1 MRSEAN
7 RRKHYR
13 NKLMR
18 KREVKFYGFV
28 YRLHNGCLKK
38 HEMEELGDK
47 IRRENYW
54 LKYCYDPVVFIS
66 QEHINKHFKSSR
78 HLQKTYRRPAIEV
91 YVDCPF
97 ANPYGGHNGK
107 RWVIDE
113 PGYYRLKI
121 IQHTR
126 ENGEVY
132 FIELTMKHYNGM
144 PYFNRHNERCY
155 NNYVSRAFHDV
166 LRYCRYIKEQIFAE
180 RKAIEDRKRD
190 TYYRLKYW
198 REIKN
203 ELAREEKKE
212 RLRRVRGVVPT
223 KATTAFF
230 QALAVG
236 SAMSDS

>member
-1 MRSEAN
+1 
-7 RRKHYR
+7 
-13 NKLMR
+13 MR

-97 ANPYGGHNGK
+97 ANPYGGHK

-121 IQHTR
+121 IQYTR

-132 FIELTMKHYNGM
+132 YIEHTMKHYNGM

-198 REIKN
+198 RDIKN

-212 RLRRVRGVVPT
+212 RLKRVRGVVPT

>member
-1 MRSEAN
+1 
-7 RRKHYR
+7 
-13 NKLMR
+13 MR

-97 ANPYGGHNGK
+97 ANPYGGHK

-132 FIELTMKHYNGM
+132 YIEHTMKHYNGM

-198 REIKN
+198 RDIKN

-236 SAMSDS
+236 SAISKA